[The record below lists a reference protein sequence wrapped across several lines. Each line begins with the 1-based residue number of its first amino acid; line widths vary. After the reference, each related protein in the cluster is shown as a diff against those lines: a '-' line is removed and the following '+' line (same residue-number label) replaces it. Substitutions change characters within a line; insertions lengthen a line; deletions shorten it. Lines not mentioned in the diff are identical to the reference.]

1 MQSIKWCHFQWP
13 WMNPNP
19 VFKVIQLFDAE
30 YLTNGYRY
38 GHSYYIDWLHFC
50 EITLVLKLSANAR
63 QSRLMFF
70 FLKDLS
76 VSLLLQFVKFVIVT
90 ICQVRCCI
98 LYEKWLSY
106 STQLQTHHVTF
117 WRKENNLF
125 ILAISIK
132 SNCLN
137 EFLLSLCKI
146 NTRFY
151 KTLILMQFNMSKDAC
166 FHNTLHHF

>member
-1 MQSIKWCHFQWP
+1 
-13 WMNPNP
+13 MNPNP

-76 VSLLLQFVKFVIVT
+76 VSLLLQFVKFDVAYFM
-90 ICQVRCCI
+90 R
-98 LYEKWLSY
+98 
-106 STQLQTHHVTF
+106 
-117 WRKENNLF
+117 N
-125 ILAISIK
+125 
-132 SNCLN
+132 
-137 EFLLSLCKI
+137 
-146 NTRFY
+146 
-151 KTLILMQFNMSKDAC
+151 D
-166 FHNTLHHF
+166 